1 VQNATT
7 LADAVA
13 ALLNGPLATQT
24 EPAGVMA
31 VLAEAL
37 MPAVPLPVAQRML
50 GDKARSEMYREAGNG
65 RLEFLKDNG
74 KTLVTTRSIL
84 NYQRTYWKPLAIK
97 PAKLKA
103 RAAAR
108 RARVRKKNSGVT

>member
-1 VQNATT
+1 MQNTTT

-24 EPAGVMA
+24 ESAGVMA

-84 NYQRTYWKPLAIK
+84 NYQRTRWKPHVIK
-97 PAKLKA
+97 PAKPKSP
-103 RAAAR
+103 AAT
-108 RARVRKKNSGVT
+108 RKTRGQ